1 VGCGAQRYPSRQPVE
16 NGGLLRRP
24 TGGVEVNCLTLLAGE
39 ATLDSVA
46 LYDGPKV
53 LGEFNCWIFEA
64 GIVDRNYST
73 SIVDKAL
80 QCLSHDETLRV
91 RLVSVGERTVCGKEN
106 LHDIAKS
113 PENSSSHRGRTSAH
127 ARQHRSRAGRR
138 SNEVIHT

>member
-1 VGCGAQRYPSRQPVE
+1 M
-16 NGGLLRRP
+16 RRP

-53 LGEFNCWIFEA
+53 LGEVNCWIFEA
-64 GIVDRNYST
+64 SIVDRNYST

-106 LHDIAKS
+106 
-113 PENSSSHRGRTSAH
+113 SSTTLLNLPKIH
-127 ARQHRSRAGRR
+127 Q
-138 SNEVIHT
+138 VIGDGHPPMLVGIVQGPVDAVMR